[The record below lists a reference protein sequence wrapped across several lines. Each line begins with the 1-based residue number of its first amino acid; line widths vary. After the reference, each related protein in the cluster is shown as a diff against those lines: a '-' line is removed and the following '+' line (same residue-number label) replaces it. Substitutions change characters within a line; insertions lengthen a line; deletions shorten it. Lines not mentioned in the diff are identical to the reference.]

1 MSPRYVQAGKLRH
14 EVVLKTIAQTPD
26 GAGGFTEAPNTLA
39 TVFASIERV
48 QESEDLNAGM
58 LQGVI
63 THEITFRYTAGL
75 TISDQIH
82 FGSREF
88 EVIELDN
95 FEERDFVTV
104 AMCKERSLTS

>member
-14 EVVLKTIAQTPD
+14 EILLKTLAQTPD
-26 GAGGFTEAPNTLA
+26 GSGGHTESFATLA

-48 QESEDLNAGM
+48 REDEDLNAGM

-63 THEITFRYTAGL
+63 THEITFRYAAGL
-75 TISDQIH
+75 TCSDQIH

-88 EVIELDN
+88 EIIELDN

-104 AMCKERSLTS
+104 ARCKERSPT